1 MNTKMQSMYTGQ
13 LALDTDVHICNEF
26 SMYSSSLS
34 QLFYP
39 ATTFAQSN
47 FCANLVAKALP
58 GMSVKRLFC
67 MRGSADFGIGGCSG
81 HNVSTVSF

>member
-13 LALDTDVHICNEF
+13 LALDMAVHICNEF
-26 SMYSSSLS
+26 SMYSPSLS
-34 QLFYP
+34 QFFDP
-39 ATTFAQSN
+39 ATTLAQSN

-58 GMSVKRLFC
+58 RMSVKRLFC

-81 HNVSTVSF
+81 HNVSTFCF